1 MPTKTHVY
9 ENSLVYVSAP
19 VRALKNTRLC
29 TKNYAQTALRAQIR
43 KFIKESDNENVSVEA
58 IMENKYICSE

>member
-43 KFIKESDNENVSVEA
+43 SPKRREVYKGI
-58 IMENKYICSE
+58 